1 MDILLEYGVG
11 WNSFMIIY
19 NGFYQVA
26 APAEETETKP
36 KEEPKPVMG
45 TYRVKVAV

>member
-1 MDILLEYGVG
+1 
-11 WNSFMIIY
+11 MIIY

-45 TYRVKVAV
+45 AYRVQLKVAVLVLE

>member
-1 MDILLEYGVG
+1 
-11 WNSFMIIY
+11 MIIY

-45 TYRVKVAV
+45 STVYRVKVAV